1 MKRAPWRVKCNLESS
16 MSTTKASR
24 AVFPRLA
31 CERGPLRALILSA
44 FLVLPIC
51 GCRKDPAVQKRKFL
65 EQGNASF
72 AQAKYPEALIFY
84 GRALQL
90 DAKFAEAHY
99 RMALTQM
106 KLGSWLAAYRELSRA
121 AELEPQNSAVQQEL
135 AQLELAGGKPQQA
148 KDRALVILR
157 QEPKNADA
165 EMLLSNADAALGHM
179 KEALEEAKEATAMAP
194 ERSLV
199 FLNLGQIQA
208 RMNDVRAAEES
219 FKKAQSLDPHSAAP
233 HMVLAKFYEQ
243 NQRSADSEREFKAA
257 IEAAPKDVSA
267 RAALAALYFSQGQ
280 VSEAEQVLIAAKQ
293 QLASDPTAYRLL
305 GDSYI
310 GRGQYG
316 KALSEFAL
324 LTAAHPDDLAA
335 RKTYIQLLILN
346 NRIDEADSQ
355 NQEVLKKSPQDPE
368 ALVLKG
374 EIELHQNHT
383 EQAINTLEQAL
394 KGAPDN
400 AFGHYQLGV
409 AFQQQDN
416 SQQAE
421 SEWRQ
426 AVRLHPSLAEAWIAL
441 GASATKRADWRALEE
456 ISDQLRKVS
465 PHSIDA
471 YLFHAR
477 ARFNLGDTAGA
488 EADLNHVIE
497 LAPERPTGYI
507 ELGFLRTSQKRFSEA
522 QALFHKALAWDP
534 GSADAM
540 KGLATVYLAEN
551 KPADAL
557 HFLEEQI
564 DHNRNSSPLFL
575 YQGQVLLETKQYEPA
590 EAALAHAVELDQK
603 NLAAWLLLAQ
613 THASLKKFDQAI
625 ADYQRAIALSP
636 HNASLFVAL
645 GVVYEKK
652 RDWQQASENYRKAL
666 ALKPDEPLAANNLA
680 YLLLEHSGDV
690 NVALSLAQTG
700 RKGLPNLPN
709 SADTLGWAY
718 YRTGAYSAAAPLLET
733 AVKAAPDNQSYRY
746 HLGVT
751 YEKLKNSAR
760 AKAELEKAISLDPK
774 SPVADEARQ
783 AISELAP
790 S

>member
-1 MKRAPWRVKCNLESS
+1 
-16 MSTTKASR
+16 MSTIKAPR
-24 AVFPRLA
+24 ALFPCQA
-31 CERGPLRALILSA
+31 CEPRPLRTLIVLV
-44 FLVLPIC
+44 FLAVAVC

-72 AQAKYPEALIFY
+72 AEAKYPEALIFY

-90 DAKFAEAHY
+90 DTKFAEAHY

-106 KLGSWLAAYRELSRA
+106 KLGSWSSAYRELSRA
-121 AELEPQNSAVQQEL
+121 AELEPGNSAVQQQL
-135 AQLELAGGKPQQA
+135 AELELAGGKPQQA
-148 KDRALVILR
+148 KDRALLILG
-157 QEPKNADA
+157 QNPKNADA
-165 EMLLSNADAALGHM
+165 KMLLSNADAALGHM
-179 KEALEEAKEATAMAP
+179 TEALEEAKEATAMAP
-194 ERSLV
+194 ERSVL
-199 FLNLGQIQA
+199 FLNLGHIQA
-208 RMNDVRAAEES
+208 RLNDVQAAEES

-233 HMVLAKFYEQ
+233 HIALAKFYEQ
-243 NQRSADSEREFKAA
+243 NQRSADSEREFQAA

-267 RAALAALYFSQGQ
+267 RAALAALYFSEGQ
-280 VSEAEQVLIAAKQ
+280 ESEAEQVLIAAKQ
-293 QLASDPTAYRLL
+293 QLPSDPAAYRLL

-324 LTAAHPDDLAA
+324 LTAAHPDDLAT

-346 NRIDEADSQ
+346 NRVDEADSQ
-355 NQEVLKKSPQDPE
+355 NQEVLRKSPQDPE

-409 AFQQQDN
+409 AFRQQGN
-416 SQQAE
+416 FQQAE

-426 AVRLHPSLAEAWIAL
+426 AVRLRPSFAEAWIAL
-441 GASATKRADWRALEE
+441 GGNATQHADWHALEE
-456 ISDQLRKVS
+456 ISNQLRKAS

-507 ELGFLRTSQKRFSEA
+507 ELGLLRTSQKRFTEA
-522 QALFHKALAWDP
+522 EALFRKALAWDP

-540 KGLATVYLAEN
+540 KGLAAVYLAEN

-557 HFLEEQI
+557 HFLEGQI
-564 DHNRNSSPLFL
+564 EHNRNSSPLFL
-575 YQGQVLLETKQYEPA
+575 YQGQVLLETKQYDAA
-590 EAALAHAVELDQK
+590 EAALARAVELDQS
-603 NLAAWLLLAQ
+603 NLVALLLLAQ
-613 THASLKKFDQAI
+613 TRASLNKFDQAI
-625 ADYQRAIALSP
+625 ADYRSAIALSP
-636 HNASLFVAL
+636 RNASLFVAL
-645 GVVYEKK
+645 GVLFEKK
-652 RDWQQASENYRKAL
+652 RDWQQASDNYRKAL
-666 ALKPDEPLAANNLA
+666 ALKSDEPLAANNLA

-733 AVKAAPDNQSYRY
+733 AVRAVPDNQSYRY

-751 YEKLKNSAR
+751 YEKLKDSAR
-760 AKAELEKAISLDPK
+760 AKSELEKAISLDPK
-774 SPVADEARQ
+774 SAVADQARH
-783 AISELAP
+783 AISELA
-790 S
+790 SS